1 MNRIQQQSA
10 TIITAVPCRDTI
22 LNKNHVKYA
31 VAIDPNLHDI
41 TTSILGSGIA

>member
-31 VAIDPNLHDI
+31 VAIDPNYTI